1 MSGCACLTPR
11 QWARQNEWNR
21 ILILVSGSTDFQWRE
36 NGHKVRIRA
45 SLGKEV
51 LMSYPSDDNLINVMG
66 IVLSAAPVGDYDKR
80 VVLLTREHG
89 KLHAFAKGARRQN
102 SPLISGI
109 RPFCFGTF
117 TLYEGRSS
125 YTVKHL
131 SITNYFEEVTSD
143 LDCVYLGYY
152 FLEFAD
158 YYSRENADECSTLK
172 LLYQALRALPKKSL
186 DNRLVRFVYELRMM
200 AMNGDLDFSCFKR
213 LGDTARYTV
222 GFVIETP
229 VEKLFTFA
237 VSEPV
242 LKELLAAQAE
252 NKKRYLTKTF
262 KSEEILNGISSF

>member
-1 MSGCACLTPR
+1 
-11 QWARQNEWNR
+11 
-21 ILILVSGSTDFQWRE
+21 
-36 NGHKVRIRA
+36 
-45 SLGKEV
+45 
-51 LMSYPSDDNLINVMG
+51 MSYPSDDNLINVMG
-66 IVLSAAPVGDYDKR
+66 IVLSATPVGDYDKR

-237 VSEPV
+237 VSESV